1 MSIEE
6 NKRKFC
12 NNVNAQR
19 KKQNLTS
26 GELSQRSGVPLEML
40 EALERGEIPEEMM
53 VEDAFG
59 LARAFGREVYELFQ

>member
-19 KKQNLTS
+19 KKQNLIS

-59 LARAFGREVYELFQ
+59 LARAFGCEVYELFQ

>member
-19 KKQNLTS
+19 KKQNLTLE
-26 GELSQRSGVPLEML
+26 ELSQRSGVPLEML

-53 VEDAFG
+53 VADAFG